1 MSGVLWFS
9 LSLAITVLG
18 LMGSWAAV
26 RKRGIASG
34 MRGAA
39 WSLVPLAA
47 YLTGVTKFLTDL
59 VFSPVKWAGV
69 MLVGVGGVFYVVSG
83 VMLRKGD
90 ESAAGRGGRRGAE
103 GPAEVSSPG
112 RGKGRPAV
120 EKPSKA
126 SKAPADTTVDADM
139 AEIERILR
147 GRGIN

>member
-1 MSGVLWFS
+1 MSGVFWFS

-18 LMGSWAAV
+18 LMASWAAV
-26 RKRGIASG
+26 RKRGVASG

-69 MLVGVGGVFYVVSG
+69 VLVGVGVVFYVVSG
-83 VMLRKGD
+83 VMLRKGS
-90 ESAAGRGGRRGAE
+90 EGAE
-103 GPAEVSSPG
+103 EAGGAPAEVSSPG

-126 SKAPADTTVDADM
+126 AKAPADTTMDADM